1 MIRLATFDM
10 AGTTIDEGHH
20 VYRVL
25 EEAVVREGAD
35 LEPATF
41 QEWMGV
47 EKREAIANLL
57 RVSGIDASQERVD
70 DAFAWFLDTLA
81 TTYRENPPRALP
93 GVTETIAELRRR
105 GIKVGLT
112 TGFTRSIAGPLLDAL
127 HWTVG
132 DGDPQAT
139 LDSVVCADE
148 VRRGRPA
155 PYMIQRTMEATG
167 IIDVREVSAAGD
179 THVDVQAARNA
190 GVLSIG
196 VCSGKLD
203 AADFAGQPADHV
215 LPSIAQ
221 VLDLPEFAGDPHA
234 AAEVDE
240 ASQRRA
246 S

>member
-25 EEAVVREGAD
+25 EEAVVREGAS
-35 LEPATF
+35 LEPAAF

-47 EKREAIANLL
+47 EKREAIRNLL
-57 RVSGIDASQERVD
+57 DLGGVEATPERVD
-70 DAFAWFLDTLA
+70 GAFAWFLDTLA
-81 TTYRENPPRALP
+81 TTYEENPPRPLP
-93 GVTETIAELRRR
+93 GVPETIAELRRR
-105 GIKVGLT
+105 GIKVALT
-112 TGFTRSIAGPLLDAL
+112 TGFTRSIAGPLLEAL
-127 HWTVG
+127 GWTVG
-132 DGDPQAT
+132 EGDPEAT
-139 LDSVVCADE
+139 LDAVVCADE

-155 PYMIQRTMEATG
+155 PYMIQRAMEETDVL
-167 IIDVREVSAAGD
+167 DVREVSAAGD

-203 AADFAGQPADHV
+203 AADFDGQPADHV
-215 LPSIAQ
+215 LPSIAE
-221 VLDLPEFAGDPHA
+221 VLDLPEFAGPEHA
-234 AAEVDE
+234 ADE

>member
-25 EEAVVREGAD
+25 EESVVREGAS
-35 LEPATF
+35 LSPADF
-41 QEWMGV
+41 QDWMGV

-57 RVSGIDASQERVD
+57 RVGGIEASEERID
-70 DAFAWFLDTLA
+70 GAFAWFLDTLA
-81 TTYRENPPRALP
+81 TTYQESPPRPLP
-93 GVTETIAELRRR
+93 GVTDTLAELRGR
-105 GIKVGLT
+105 GIKVALT
-112 TGFTRSIAGPLLDAL
+112 TGFTRSIADPLLAAL
-127 HWTVG
+127 GWTTG
-132 DGDPQAT
+132 DGDPEAT
-139 LDSVVCADE
+139 LDAVVCADE

-155 PYMIQRTMEATG
+155 PYMIQRAMEATG
-167 IIDVREVSAAGD
+167 IIDVAHVSAAGD
-179 THVDVQAARNA
+179 THVDVQAARHA

-203 AADFAGQPADHV
+203 ADGFAGQPADYV

-221 VLDLPEFAGDPHA
+221 VLDLPEFAGEGDVA
-234 AAEVDE
+234 
-240 ASQRRA
+240 QRRA